1 MATAAA
7 EEVNFS
13 PFGQLFDQGLESVLL
28 NIFKRLEPPGG
39 RVILELSLSIG
50 FSSQGRAKLSAFP
63 RYCYCLSLP

>member
-7 EEVNFS
+7 VEVKFS

-39 RVILELSLSIG
+39 RVILELSLG
-50 FSSQGRAKLSAFP
+50 T
-63 RYCYCLSLP
+63 